1 MVNTKTFDNID
12 KEKEIDNLFK
22 DIFDELRKTKEDLR
36 EKLLFQNAEDIKR
49 LKVEYTI
56 VMIGQAIINIL
67 LAVAIILK

>member
-49 LKVEYTI
+49 LKVEHTI